1 MASRQPSLLARAL
14 EPFASGLWILFMLWT
29 AVVAVVWIC
38 GFGEAELRER
48 IANPGLLSALEFFL
62 ASLDA
67 AWIALGAANIY
78 LALAAEEGLATV
90 RRWALIVIAG
100 VGAVAILSEKF
111 AFPLGPIHYTSRLG
125 MRIGPVPFG
134 LPLLWFALV
143 TGARALVL
151 RCAPR
156 ASHAKAAF
164 AAGMLAALAGANL
177 EPIAWKVRAFWIWY
191 PALTPAPAWPPAQNF
206 AAWLLVSWAF
216 AFAMRETRVGA
227 ASAGS
232 LPRPA
237 LVFVIFNAMFL
248 ATHAA
253 RFIQR
258 Y

>member
-14 EPFASGLWILFMLWT
+14 EPLADSLWILFLLWT
-29 AVVAVVWIC
+29 AIVAVVWIC
-38 GFGEAELRER
+38 GFGEAALREG
-48 IANPGLLSALEFFL
+48 IANPGLRSALEFFL

-67 AWIALGAANIY
+67 AWITLGAANIY
-78 LALAAEEGLATV
+78 LALASEEGLATA

-100 VGAVAILSEKF
+100 VGVVAALSEKT

-125 MRIGPVPFG
+125 MRVGPVPFG

-143 TGARALVL
+143 AGARSLVL

-156 ASHAKAAF
+156 ASHAKTAL
-164 AAGMLAALAGANL
+164 AAGMLAALADVNL

-191 PALTPAPAWPPAQNF
+191 PASLPAPSWPPVQNF
-206 AAWLLVSWAF
+206 VAWLLLSWAF
-216 AFAMRETRVGA
+216 AFAMRETRVAA
-227 ASAGS
+227 ASTES

-237 LVFVIFNAMFL
+237 LVFLILNAVFL

-258 Y
+258 

>member
-14 EPFASGLWILFMLWT
+14 EPFASGLWILFILWT
-29 AVVAVVWIC
+29 ALVAVVWTS

-62 ASLDA
+62 ASLDP

-78 LALAAEEGLATV
+78 LTLSAEEGLGTV
-90 RRWALIVIAG
+90 RRWALIVILG
-100 VGAVAILSEKF
+100 VGVVAVLSEKT

-156 ASHAKAAF
+156 ASHAKAAL
-164 AAGMLAALAGANL
+164 AVGMLSALADVNL

-191 PALTPAPAWPPAQNF
+191 PATTPAPAWPPIQNF
-206 AAWLLVSWAF
+206 AAWLLISWAF
-216 AFAMRETRVGA
+216 AFAMREARVAA

-232 LPRPA
+232 FPRPA
-237 LVFVIFNAMFL
+237 VIFLILNAVFA
-248 ATHAA
+248 ATHGA
-253 RFIQR
+253 RFIQH
-258 Y
+258 